1 MIVLREM
8 LVHSSAGRVR
18 MELHEKLADH
28 FAAKS
33 LAHGRK
39 MASCPSRAIFARQSH
54 L

>member
-1 MIVLREM
+1 
-8 LVHSSAGRVR
+8 

-39 MASCPSRAIFARQSH
+39 MARCPSGAIFASQAH